1 MANMFDAMNI
11 SNSGLTINR
20 KWLDAISDNITNMN
34 NVSRTDE
41 AAFQA
46 RYVVARAADYGKP
59 AGAYVAGN
67 VWGNPEGRVVDMP
80 DHPLADA
87 RGQVRVP
94 DVNLSDQMAQ
104 LMQAQRAYQAN
115 LAVVERTKAAYEAAI
130 GIGR

>member
-1 MANMFDAMNI
+1 MSIFDAMNI
-11 SNSGLTINR
+11 SSSGLTTNR
-20 KWLDAISDNITNMN
+20 KWLDAVSDNITNMN

-67 VWGNPEGRVVDMP
+67 VWGNPEGRVIDMP

-94 DVNLSDQMAQ
+94 DINMGDQMAQ
-104 LMQAQRAYQAN
+104 MMMAQRAYQSN
-115 LAVVERTKAAYEAAI
+115 LAVVERAKATYEAAI
-130 GIGR
+130 GIGK

>member
-1 MANMFDAMNI
+1 MSIFDAMNI
-11 SNSGLTINR
+11 SSSGLTTNR
-20 KWLDAISDNITNMN
+20 KWLDAVSDNITNMN

-46 RYVVARAADYGKP
+46 RYVVARSADYGKP

-80 DHPLADA
+80 EHPLADA

-94 DVNLSDQMAQ
+94 DVNLGDQMAQ
-104 LMQAQRAYQAN
+104 MMMAQRAYQSN
-115 LAVVERTKAAYEAAI
+115 LAVVERAKATYEAAI
-130 GIGR
+130 GIGK

>member
-1 MANMFDAMNI
+1 MSIFDAMNI
-11 SNSGLTINR
+11 STSGLTTNR
-20 KWLDAISDNITNMN
+20 KWLDAVSDNITNMN

-94 DVNLSDQMAQ
+94 DINLGDQMAQ
-104 LMQAQRAYQAN
+104 MMMAQRAYQSN
-115 LAVVERTKAAYEAAI
+115 LAVVERTKATYEAAI
-130 GIGR
+130 GIGK